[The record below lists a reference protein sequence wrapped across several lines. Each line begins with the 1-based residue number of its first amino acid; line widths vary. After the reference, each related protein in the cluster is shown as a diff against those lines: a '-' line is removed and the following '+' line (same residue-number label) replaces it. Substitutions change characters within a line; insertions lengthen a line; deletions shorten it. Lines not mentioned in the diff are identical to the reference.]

1 MKRLL
6 SLALVLLMVVSI
18 VGCGKSKKRQPI
30 QLTLSTE
37 DAEAIL
43 KAAGITLPDS
53 GVAAGA
59 NSVVQYFGWG
69 DPFQNYSDDEIVNTG
84 YWTFQEKYGGKIE
97 FVETTYFEQSDDL
110 ANLIMAG
117 TPPDTMTG
125 GWSFPMGAVQGTVQ
139 AIDPWIDIDDPL
151 WSPMKELFDKFSIGG
166 KHYQICIQTA
176 PSNVVVYNRRVIDEF
191 GFDEPATLYYN
202 DEWTWAKFYEMCVDF
217 SDPDE
222 DRFAL
227 DGYAFN
233 GMFVESSGQQY
244 LMSDK
249 NGLYYSNLDSP
260 EIERGQNYLYDL
272 LKNDCC
278 YGRGT
283 WALRGDFGAGM
294 KEGKCL
300 FCVIGE
306 SFFTAPVDEIEAT
319 WGAISEGE
327 LMFAPIPRDENG
339 DGVYYMPSSFIDIK
353 GSMVIINNARNPEG
367 AALLASC
374 IRFKAID
381 PIVIQIDER
390 QLRDIYLWN
399 DDMIEMSKECQRLAQ
414 ANFLMGSANNI
425 PSSLQ
430 SVYSRLEN
438 GIIRSGANPSTWA
451 QLKEA
456 NGESFEYYIEEL
468 NAIIEEF
475 SNS

>member
-18 VGCGKSKKRQPI
+18 VGCGKSNKRQPI

-43 KAAGITLPDS
+43 KAAGITLPDAS
-53 GVAAGA
+53 VAAGA
-59 NSVVQYFGWG
+59 KSVVQYFGWG

-84 YWTFQEKYGGKIE
+84 YWTFQEKYDSKIE
-97 FVETTYFEQSDDL
+97 YVETTYFEQSDDL

-151 WSPMKELFDKFSIGG
+151 WAPMKELFDKFSIGG

-244 LMSDK
+244 LMSDE

-283 WALRGDFGAGM
+283 WSLRGDFGAGM

-353 GSMVIINNARNPEG
+353 GSMVIIKNAKNPEG

-425 PSSLQ
+425 PSNLQ

-438 GIIRSGANPSTWA
+438 GIIRSGSNPSTWA

-468 NAIIEEF
+468 NAIIKEF